1 MSIIQLVI
9 LSVGL
14 AMDAFA
20 VSLASGFS
28 LKKSFLFW
36 GLIIALFF
44 GIFQAGMPIIGW
56 FGGNLFRSYIDRFD
70 HWIAFGLLLIIGG
83 RMIYEA
89 FCSHQKKKM
98 IRPTNI
104 VVLYGLAIA
113 TSIDALAVGLSFSFL
128 DFTIFIPAIFIGV
141 ITFVLSFF
149 GVLIGHKMGIK
160 WGKSAHIL
168 GGIVLIL
175 IGIKILKEHLG

>member
-1 MSIIQLVI
+1 MPLFQI
-9 LSVGL
+9 LLIAVGL

-28 LKKSFLFW
+28 LKRSFLFW
-36 GLIIALFF
+36 SCIIALFF
-44 GIFQAGMPIIGW
+44 GGFQALMPIIGW
-56 FGGNLFRSYIDRFD
+56 FGGNLFRDYIDTFD

-89 FCSHQKKKM
+89 FCSHPEKKL

-104 VVLYGLAIA
+104 VVLFGLAIA

-128 DFTIFIPAIFIGV
+128 DFSIFIPAILIGI
-141 ITFVLSFF
+141 ITFILSFC
-149 GVLIGHKMGIK
+149 GVLIGQKMGLK

-168 GGIVLIL
+168 GGIVLIM
-175 IGIKILKEHLG
+175 IGIKILIEHLH